1 MLKYKIPQ
9 IVTLTRSSFS
19 ALLNY
24 MRIPTKKLLT
34 HFKTYQ
40 PEISAE
46 PQLTSTC
53 LHGAGKLA

>member
-34 HFKTYQ
+34 PNIGF
-40 PEISAE
+40 
-46 PQLTSTC
+46 
-53 LHGAGKLA
+53 GKVRSMLGSIIKRRS

>member
-9 IVTLTRSSFS
+9 IVTLT
-19 ALLNY
+19 L
-24 MRIPTKKLLT
+24 
-34 HFKTYQ
+34 
-40 PEISAE
+40 ISTA